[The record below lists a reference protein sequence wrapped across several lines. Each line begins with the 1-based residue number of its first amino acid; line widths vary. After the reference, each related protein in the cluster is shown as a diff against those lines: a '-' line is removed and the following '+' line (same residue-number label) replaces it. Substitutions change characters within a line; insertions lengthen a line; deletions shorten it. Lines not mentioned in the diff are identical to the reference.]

1 MGGGDPM
8 DFSQVPIGFGMALA
22 RNERA
27 MTVYA
32 GMTEAQK
39 QAILAEAHG
48 ARSEAEM
55 QALVSRIS
63 KGVRRTD

>member
-1 MGGGDPM
+1 
-8 DFSQVPIGFGMALA
+8 
-22 RNERA
+22 

-39 QAILAEAHG
+39 QAVLAEAHG